1 MRNAPPAYFRV
12 AFMSRAGKFIPGGSG
27 RKASGALP
35 KGGGSPNP
43 IRAPEEPMPD
53 EPQGQRKLFPK
64 GGLRTP
70 VPKKNRL
77 PITIMSAVFLAVGV
91 WLAQYTLVTRPA
103 QHRALVAE
111 QQQQQAQAALAADQA
126 RQKALADAA
135 ARAKAALITV
145 KVDSNPSG
153 ATVTLGDVQKTAPAT
168 FDGVAPGPINLTIH
182 LAGYQDYHQSITAA
196 AGQPLDLGV
205 VSLAHRTG
213 TLELSSPVTGI
224 TYTLSG
230 PDNYTHQGSAPDK
243 LNGLAVGVY
252 QLAPVLGDWRLPVET
267 ITLHPDED
275 LQQVVNPPYATLALA
290 SDPPG
295 ATVRNGRDILG
306 QTPLTLANQRPGSLH
321 LSVDLPPYT
330 VQMIDVDLAASANV
344 SKTVMLTKDKDF
356 VAACGMPMVWIPE
369 GKFWA
374 AKYPMVQS
382 EFEVVARYNPSF
394 FRNPKRP
401 VESISWNNANDFC
414 DKLTD
419 FERAAGRLP
428 SGYKYSL
435 PTETQW
441 STLNDDAN
449 IDLGA
454 TSRISPL
461 SSTQDVGYSA
471 PNKYGL
477 YDTLGNVWEWC
488 LDTVDDQGDHSL
500 RGGSWLSS
508 TDNFPSAD
516 TRVVAVPKNADRFT
530 GFRVVLVPVQ

>member
-1 MRNAPPAYFRV
+1 MPAVLPAYFRT

-35 KGGGSPNP
+35 KGGGADP

-53 EPQGQRKLFPK
+53 APRGQRKLFPK
-64 GGLRTP
+64 GGLRSP

-77 PITIMSAVFLAVGV
+77 PITIMSAVFLALGV
-91 WLAQYTLVTRPA
+91 WLGQYILVSRPA
-103 QHRALVAE
+103 QQRAIVAE
-111 QQQQQAQAALAADQA
+111 HEQQIAQAALAADQA
-126 RQKALADAA
+126 RQKEQAEADAK
-135 ARAKAALITV
+135 AKASLITV
-145 KVDSNPSG
+145 KIDSNPTG
-153 ATVTLGDVQKTAPAT
+153 ATVTLGDVQKTTPTT

-182 LAGYQDYHQSITAA
+182 LAGYKDYHQSITAA

-205 VSLAHRTG
+205 IALAHRTG
-213 TLELSSPVTGI
+213 SMALSSPVSGL

-230 PDNYTHQGSAPDK
+230 PDDYTHTGSLPDK
-243 LNGLAVGVY
+243 LNGLPVGVY
-252 QLAPVLGDWRLPVET
+252 QLAPALGDWRLPVQT
-267 ITLHPDED
+267 LTLHPDEN
-275 LQQVVNPPYATLALA
+275 LQQVVTPPYATCALA

-295 ATVRNGRDILG
+295 ATVRNGRDVLG
-306 QTPLTLANQRPGSLH
+306 QTPMTLTNQRPGTLH

-330 VQMIDVDLAASANV
+330 MQLVDIDLGASANV
-344 SKTVMLTKDKDF
+344 DKTVTLTKDRDF
-356 VAACGMPMVWIPE
+356 IAACGMPMIWIPE

-382 EFEVVARYNPSF
+382 EFEVVAKYNPSF
-394 FRNPKRP
+394 FRNPNRP
-401 VESISWNNANDFC
+401 VESISWDNANAFC
-414 DKLTD
+414 DTLTD

-428 SGYKYSL
+428 HGYKYSL

-441 STLNDDAN
+441 SRLNDDAN

-454 TSRISPL
+454 TSRINPL

-471 PNKYGL
+471 PNKYGI

-488 LDTVDDQGDHSL
+488 LDSVDDQGDHSL

-508 TDNFPSAD
+508 TDNFPTPD
-516 TRVVAVPKNADRFT
+516 TRIVAVPKNADKFT
-530 GFRVVLVPVQ
+530 GFRVVLVPQ